1 MKEKNSKFAEHYCN
15 AVKMNEFCWKLKKCE
30 QHFAIRVLFERRNRS
45 IKIVFEILLRTR
57 EYALEV
63 PNRTQLYFISNWLGL
78 SLTTIGS
85 FHSEFVTAEH
95 SYFSSNSLV
104 LPVAIHYNLL
114 LVNPSSLWNS
124 IYYTCYVHFSL
135 SLALSLSLS
144 FSLFLSIFTS
154 LSNQTK

>member
-1 MKEKNSKFAEHYCN
+1 
-15 AVKMNEFCWKLKKCE
+15 MNEFCWKLKKCE
-30 QHFAIRVLFERRNRS
+30 QHFAIRVLFERNRS
-45 IKIVFEILLRTR
+45 IKIVFSIESKIR

-85 FHSEFVTAEH
+85 FHWEFVTAEH

-135 SLALSLSLS
+135 AQSLSLN
-144 FSLFLSIFTS
+144 FSLFLFLSLSIFTS

>member
-1 MKEKNSKFAEHYCN
+1 
-15 AVKMNEFCWKLKKCE
+15 MNEFCWKLKKCE

-135 SLALSLSLS
+135 SRSLS
-144 FSLFLSIFTS
+144 FSLFS
-154 LSNQTK
+154 LLFLIKQNNFKFSKPEKQTLNMNSFK